1 MTIGRSGNPLFL
13 VVIFGV
19 FFTQIESL
27 RFELE
32 SGHTKCIAEEIKGHS
47 MTVGKY
53 HIVNPHDG
61 YPLPDTHKVTVRV
74 TSAHGNSHAHHYAEN
89 VDEGHFSFE
98 TAEGADYHT
107 CFTAA
112 DHKPPVKLNIDFEW
126 KSGVAAKDWTNVAKK
141 ASVEAMELE
150 LKHMLEIVQGVH
162 DEMFYLRER
171 EEEMQELNR
180 DTSYKLAW
188 MTGLSILI
196 CLSVAGLQVWHL
208 KTFFE
213 KKKLI

>member
-1 MTIGRSGNPLFL
+1 MLDCL
-13 VVIFGV
+13 K
-19 FFTQIESL
+19 L
-27 RFELE
+27 HL
-32 SGHTKCIAEEIKGHS
+32 
-47 MTVGKY
+47 
-53 HIVNPHDG
+53 
-61 YPLPDTHKVTVRV
+61 DTMV
-74 TSAHGNSHAHHYAEN
+74 TSAHANSHAHHYAEN
-89 VDEGHFSFE
+89 VHEGHFSFE
-98 TAEGADYHT
+98 TAEAADYHT

-112 DHKPPVKLNIDFEW
+112 DHKPPVKLNVDFEW

-141 ASVEAMELE
+141 SSVEAMEME

-188 MTGLSILI
+188 MTGLSILV